1 MQLLLNQPVG
11 RLHIRRAT
19 PDSVEVADRL
29 LTSNFLL
36 APDAL
41 VDAWPVADLASLD
54 AATAEPILSLS
65 PALVLLATGPRQV
78 FPPAAFAAAFL
89 TRGIG
94 IEVMDTLAAART
106 FNVLA
111 AEDRRVVAAFWFPI
125 DEVGKQDT

>member
-11 RLHIRRAT
+11 RLHVRRAT
-19 PDSVEVADRL
+19 PDSVEVADRTI
-29 LTSNFLL
+29 TSSFLL

-41 VDAWPVADLASLD
+41 VDGWHGGELAALD
-54 AATAEPILSLS
+54 ATAAEPILALT

-78 FPPAAFAAAFL
+78 FPPPAFAAAFL

-106 FNVLA
+106 YNVLA
-111 AEDRRVVAAFWFPI
+111 AEDRRVVAAFWFASNR
-125 DEVGKQDT
+125 VNA

>member
-11 RLHIRRAT
+11 RLHVRRAT
-19 PDSVEVADRL
+19 ATRVEVADRALSASFL
-29 LTSNFLL
+29 LT
-36 APDAL
+36 PDAL
-41 VDAWPVADLASLD
+41 VETWHDGELAALD
-54 AATAEPILSLS
+54 AAAAGPILALS

-106 FNVLA
+106 YNVLA
-111 AEDRRVVAAFWFPI
+111 AEDRRVVAAFWFAN
-125 DEVGKQDT
+125 DRDNT

>member
-11 RLHIRRAT
+11 RLHVRRAT
-19 PDSVEVADRL
+19 PASIEVADRVL
-29 LTSNFLL
+29 SASFLL

-41 VDAWPVADLASLD
+41 VDDWHRGQLTALD
-54 AATAEPILSLS
+54 AAAATPILALS

-78 FPPAAFAAAFL
+78 FPPTAFAAAFL

-106 FNVLA
+106 YNVLA
-111 AEDRRVVAAFWFPI
+111 AEDRRVVAAFWFP
-125 DEVGKQDT
+125 DHAPAAGR